1 MKIKKGDEVVVIAGK
16 DKGATGRVISVD
28 PRRDRVTVEGVN
40 LIKKNTKE
48 NNQGPRGAKQGGII
62 TQEAPLHISNV
73 MLVDGK
79 QPTRVGY
86 KTKEDGTKVRI
97 SRRTGKEI

>member
-16 DKGATGRVISVD
+16 DKGATGKVIAVD
-28 PRRDRVTVEGVN
+28 PRRERVTIEGVN

-48 NNQGPRGAKQGGII
+48 NTQGPRGTKQGGII
-62 TQEAPLHISNV
+62 TQEASLHVSNV
-73 MLVDGK
+73 MLLEGK
-79 QPTRVGY
+79 QRTRVGY
-86 KTKEDGTKVRI
+86 KIKEDGTKVRI